1 MRQLTCR
8 VATKEADAK
17 SLGSYCFCKLDSG
30 VCSIRC
36 RMFSIVPILAEQT
49 VKCTS
54 SIKYSQIQI
63 ALFCSRLICPFGIA
77 GAGASSTHPV
87 SYTVGWQRVIIPGYY
102 SLFGSTTHQ
111 VPIFISSHTTVASS
125 ANRYP
130 AIVLAELALCA
141 FRGRW
146 WQSRKAKFPAACSV
160 NFLKLHQTLTVS
172 VANTFCTKP
181 QYLGYVLRDPV
192 AFSACG
198 HNCSYPDSQKS
209 SARKRA

>member
-8 VATKEADAK
+8 VATKEADAQ

-54 SIKYSQIQI
+54 SIKYCQIQI

-77 GAGASSTHPV
+77 GAGASGTHPV
-87 SYTVGWQRVIIPGYY
+87 SYTVGWKRVIIPGYH
-102 SLFGSTTHQ
+102 SLFGSTAHQ
-111 VPIFISSHTTVASS
+111 MPIFIPSHTTVASS
-125 ANRYP
+125 ANRYL
-130 AIVLAELALCA
+130 AIILAESTLCT

-146 WQSRKAKFPAACSV
+146 RQSRKVKFSPACSM
-160 NFLKLHQTLTVS
+160 NSLKL
-172 VANTFCTKP
+172 C
-181 QYLGYVLRDPV
+181 
-192 AFSACG
+192 
-198 HNCSYPDSQKS
+198 
-209 SARKRA
+209 